1 MRFKGIL
8 KMFMIVA
15 RARQNN
21 KNMPSNERIDII
33 IHLICILVSNWSES
47 TG

>member
-21 KNMPSNERIDII
+21 KNMPII
-33 IHLICILVSNWSES
+33 ELISLI
-47 TG
+47 